1 MRFLLVWTINKYQR
15 EIIWAQENRKSGK
28 ANGFFFPFFF
38 LLKQNRLQIG
48 FSSLQIIVSNQV
60 LIGSIP
66 FEFFIILFLSDSS
79 IFFRT
84 TGNGMGIFVGDE
96 NTYSAA
102 VFNKTDV
109 EKARDS
115 HRKARYG
122 LNIGVSLVERPCNPK
137 AFQTPI
143 TFSRK

>member
-28 ANGFFFPFFF
+28 ANGFFFLPF
-38 LLKQNRLQIG
+38 LKKQNRLQIG
-48 FSSLQIIVSNQV
+48 FFSLPDNR
-60 LIGSIP
+60 
-66 FEFFIILFLSDSS
+66 FESGTYWFYPIR
-79 IFFRT
+79 IFFSSFFLFHPRK
-84 TGNGMGIFVGDE
+84 GGEILMEMFVVFNPDE

-122 LNIGVSLVERPCNPK
+122 LNIGVSLVERPCNPE